1 MGWFDDVKNWIGDK
15 IHKGAAIVKKAT
27 EFGGHVARKVGEF
40 APLVG
45 KGVGLIG
52 SAIGAATGSP
62 EITAGALAASG
73 LLNRIG
79 EWGHQASDVSGEV
92 NNIAGKVG
100 DFGADLLGGGG
111 GGPLTMGANALTSDR
126 RRRT

>member
-15 IHKGAAIVKKAT
+15 LHKGAAIVKKAT
-27 EFGGHVARKVGEF
+27 EFGGHIARKVGEF

-62 EITAGALAASG
+62 EITTGALAASG

-79 EWGHQASDVSGEV
+79 DWANHTSDVSGDV

-100 DFGADLLGGGG
+100 DFGAGLVGG
-111 GGPLTMGANALTSDR
+111 
-126 RRRT
+126 

>member
-15 IHKGAAIVKKAT
+15 LHKGAAFVKKAT

-62 EITAGALAASG
+62 EITVGTLAASG

-79 EWGHQASDVSGEV
+79 DWAHQASDVSGV
-92 NNIAGKVG
+92 ASDIAGKVG
-100 DFGADLLGGGG
+100 NFGAGLVG
-111 GGPLTMGANALTSDR
+111 
-126 RRRT
+126 